1 MKMTT
6 NCNGYKITTHY
17 ANNPRKKFME
27 VSTQGKITVF
37 VTDSLACAVQYAQN
51 N

>member
-6 NCNGYKITTHY
+6 NCNGFKITTYY
-17 ANNPRKKFME
+17 AEDPRKKFME
-27 VSTQGKITVF
+27 VSAKSKKTVY
-37 VTDSLACAVQYAQN
+37 VTKSLARAAEYALN